1 MEIKIVSERENPL
14 LDRKEIKFT
23 VSFEGATPSI
33 KDVKMKLVAI
43 LNADKNMLV
52 VDKLDQEF
60 GKMEVNGYAKIY
72 NNEKMMNLIEKKS
85 VLEKNKI
92 EEEVAEQVEEGQ

>member
-1 MEIKIVSERENPL
+1 
-14 LDRKEIKFT
+14 
-23 VSFEGATPSI
+23 
-33 KDVKMKLVAI
+33 
-43 LNADKNMLV
+43 
-52 VDKLDQEF
+52 
-60 GKMEVNGYAKIY
+60 MEVNGYAKIY